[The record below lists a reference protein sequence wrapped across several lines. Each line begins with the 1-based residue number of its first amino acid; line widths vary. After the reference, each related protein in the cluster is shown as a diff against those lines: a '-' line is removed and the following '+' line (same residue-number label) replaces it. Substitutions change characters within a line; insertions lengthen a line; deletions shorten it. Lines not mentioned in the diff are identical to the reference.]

1 LAVTFPTVRVN
12 RKAAG
17 RVASGHPWIFSSD
30 VVDHGMAQPGDL
42 VRVVAETRS
51 TGNLSSRAKS
61 RDLLLT
67 PEGGPQGRASGRF
80 IGVAHY
86 SSASQITLRMLSA
99 NPEPADVAFFRARL
113 TAAIAHRER
122 VVEGSEACRLVF
134 SEGDL
139 LPGLIIDRYGPY
151 LTLQTLSQGMDRA
164 RDLIAHCLQ
173 ELLAPAA
180 ILARNDAAVRKLEGL
195 ALEVVTLAG
204 EIPERVHV
212 RMNGLEI
219 EADLLH
225 GQKTGIYLDQ
235 RENYVAA
242 ARYLKAFRG
251 SARVLDCFTSTGGF
265 ALHLARQADSVDA
278 LDSSAP
284 ALATAQANAKANGI
298 ANVDFRQADVFEFL
312 AGVSS
317 NDGRRYSMVVLDPPA
332 FAKSRKSLDDAARG
346 YKEINLRA
354 LRMLDSG
361 GVLVT
366 CSCSHHMSEAT
377 LLEIIAEAA
386 LDAGKT
392 MRVLE
397 RRTQAQDHPILLTVP
412 ETHYLKCLMLQIV

>member
-1 LAVTFPTVRVN
+1 LPETFPTVRVN

-30 VVDHGMAQPGDL
+30 VVDRGTAQPGDV
-42 VRVVAETRS
+42 VRVVLETAHGESRPRG
-51 TGNLSSRAKS
+51 GN
-61 RDLLLT
+61 
-67 PEGGPQGRASGRF
+67 ASGRF
-80 IGVAHY
+80 LGVAHH
-86 SSASQITLRMLSA
+86 SSESQITLRMLSA
-99 NPEPADVAFFRARL
+99 NSEPADVVFFRARL
-113 TAAIAHRER
+113 GAAIAHRER
-122 VVEGSEACRLVF
+122 VVENLGDFLQNDACRLVF
-134 SEGDL
+134 SEADL
-139 LPGLIIDRYGPY
+139 LPGLIVDRYGPY
-151 LTLQTLSQGMDRA
+151 LVMQTLSQGMDRA
-164 RDLIAHCLQ
+164 RDVVAHCLK
-173 ELLAPAA
+173 ELLAPVG

-195 ALEVVTLAG
+195 ALEVATLAG

-212 RMNGLEI
+212 RMNGLQL

-265 ALHLARQADSVDA
+265 ALHVAGKANSVEA

-284 ALATAQANAKANGI
+284 ALATAQANARANGI

-312 AGVSS
+312 AGVSA
-317 NDGRRYSMVVLDPPA
+317 NEGRRYSMVVLDPPA

-354 LRMLDSG
+354 LRLLDSG

-392 MRVLE
+392 LRVLE

-412 ETHYLKCLMLQIV
+412 ETHYLKCLILQVV